1 MQWVQVW
8 SLVRELGFCMLHS
21 MVKKKKKKIP
31 YEPDIPPLGVY
42 PKEMKTGY
50 QKQICILNIIAAI
63 FTITRIWKQPKCLLV
78 DKEDVCVYTC
88 MYVYIHI
95 YTMKYYSARRK
106 KEIPRQ
112 NTLWHKSQQNLFNS
126 ISQNNG
132 NKSKNKQ
139 MGPIKL
145 KSFCTAKETI
155 SKTKRQ
161 PTD

>member
-1 MQWVQVW
+1 MRTSLAVQWLRLYVPNATGAGLTPGQGI
-8 SLVRELGFCMLHS
+8 RILHAAQHGQIYIY
-21 MVKKKKKKIP
+21 IP

-63 FTITRIWKQPKCLLV
+63 FTITRIWKQPKCLSV
-78 DKEDVCVYTC
+78 DKEDVCVYTR

-112 NTLWHKSQQNLFNS
+112 NTL
-126 ISQNNG
+126 
-132 NKSKNKQ
+132 
-139 MGPIKL
+139 
-145 KSFCTAKETI
+145 
-155 SKTKRQ
+155 
-161 PTD
+161 

>member
-1 MQWVQVW
+1 
-8 SLVRELGFCMLHS
+8 MLHS
-21 MVKKKKKKIP
+21 MVKKKKKIP

-112 NTLWHKSQQNLFNS
+112 NTL
-126 ISQNNG
+126 
-132 NKSKNKQ
+132 
-139 MGPIKL
+139 
-145 KSFCTAKETI
+145 
-155 SKTKRQ
+155 
-161 PTD
+161 

>member
-1 MQWVQVW
+1 MEFPQKIKHRAYEDFTGSPVVKTLCSQCNGCRFDPW
-8 SLVRELGFCMLHS
+8 SGNQDSACCTAWS
-21 MVKKKKKKIP
+21 KIYIYIP

-63 FTITRIWKQPKCLLV
+63 FTITRIWKQPKCLSV

-112 NTLWHKSQQNLFNS
+112 NTL
-126 ISQNNG
+126 
-132 NKSKNKQ
+132 
-139 MGPIKL
+139 
-145 KSFCTAKETI
+145 
-155 SKTKRQ
+155 
-161 PTD
+161 